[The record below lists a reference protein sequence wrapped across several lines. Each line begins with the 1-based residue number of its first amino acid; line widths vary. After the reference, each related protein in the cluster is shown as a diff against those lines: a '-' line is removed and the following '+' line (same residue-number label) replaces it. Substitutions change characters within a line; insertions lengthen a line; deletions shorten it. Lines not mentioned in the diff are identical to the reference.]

1 MLRQQLRALLRA
13 AAGRRL
19 RVMFPMV
26 AEVAE
31 FVAAREVLGVEVR
44 RAEARCL
51 PLPAEMRIGVMLEV
65 PALLWQLGSLL
76 PEVDFVSVGS
86 NDLMQFL
93 FACDRGNPN
102 LAGRYDPLSPA
113 MLSLLA
119 ELVRQ
124 CDRHKV
130 PLSLC
135 GEMAGSPLEAMAL
148 LGIGFRNLSMAPASF
163 GPVKAMVRSLQL
175 APLEQFLAMHIG
187 APDHSLRSK
196 MSGFAH
202 DHGVV
207 I

>member
-1 MLRQQLRALLRA
+1 
-13 AAGRRL
+13 
-19 RVMFPMV
+19 MFPMI

-31 FVAAREVLGVEVR
+31 FVAAKAVLGVELK

-51 PLPAEMRIGVMLEV
+51 ELPQEIKLGVMLEV
-65 PALLWQLGSLL
+65 PALLWQLPALL
-76 PEVDFVSVGS
+76 PAVDFLSVGS

-102 LAGRYDPLSPA
+102 LAGRYDPLAPA

-119 ELVRQ
+119 ELVKQ
-124 CDRHKV
+124 CRSHDV

-135 GEMAGSPLEAMAL
+135 GEMGGSPLEAMAL

-163 GPVKAMVRSLQL
+163 GPVKAMVRSLEL
-175 APLEQFLAMHIG
+175 APLHQFLALHM
-187 APDHSLRSK
+187 ASPEHSLRTK

-202 DHGVV
+202 DHGVA